1 MAVARAEDTVDA
13 EDAVARFTRLMVE
26 PEPRLDVAML
36 VIATGA
42 EPGLDED
49 RWLAELDRLAVGVD
63 SVNGLMRRL
72 FVEEAFAGNVEEY
85 YDPRNSLLHRVL
97 SRRLGI
103 PISLAIVCMEVGR
116 RAGVPM
122 EGIGMPGHFLLRPAG
137 TTDVYYDPFTAGATL
152 DIDGCRTLYRAV
164 TGSAE
169 GFDPE
174 LLAPSPVP
182 SMLVRVLQNLRGAYR
197 MRRRAG
203 DLERVLRMRAALPG
217 VTTAD
222 LVELGSAMGQQG
234 RWRDGARLLDV
245 AATTRPDDAELLA
258 RAARALRANLN

>member
-1 MAVARAEDTVDA
+1 MDV
-13 EDAVARFTRLMVE
+13 EDAVARFTRLVSE
-26 PEPRLDVAML
+26 PDPPLDVAML
-36 VIATGA
+36 VIAAGA
-42 EPGLDED
+42 DPGLDEA
-49 RWLAELDRLAVGVD
+49 RWLGELDRLAAGID
-63 SVNGLMRRL
+63 SVDGLLRRL
-72 FVEEAFAGNVEEY
+72 FVDEAFAGNVEDY

-97 SRRLGI
+97 VRRLGI

-116 RAGVPM
+116 RAGVAL
-122 EGIGMPGHFLLRPAG
+122 EGVGMPGHFLLRPAG
-137 TTDVYYDPFTAGATL
+137 TVDRFIDPFAAGALL
-152 DIDGCRTLYRAV
+152 DVEGCRTLYRAS
-164 TGSAE
+164 TGSAS

-174 LLAPSPVP
+174 LLTSTPVP
-182 SMLVRVLQNLRGAYR
+182 AMLVRVLQNLRGAYR

-203 DLERVLRMRAALPG
+203 DLERVLRMRVALPG

-245 AATTRPDDAELLA
+245 AATTRPADAELLA